1 MIPAAFKYAA
11 PTSIEEALQLL
22 RASDGEAK
30 VLAGGHSLLPL
41 MKLRLAQ
48 PSILIDVNRIG
59 GLDYIREDAAI
70 GSLRIGALTR
80 HAALERATL
89 LRERYPL
96 LADTAGGIG
105 DPQVRNRGTIG
116 GSVAH
121 GDPASDWPAAL
132 LAANGEVVARGPS
145 GERVIVITDFL
156 VDTFETALKPDELV
170 TELRVPLAGQRS
182 GGAYEKLERKVGDYA
197 VVGVGVQLDL
207 DDGGNVASVGIG
219 LCNVGPKS
227 IKATAAE
234 SFLRG
239 QPPAPD
245 NLNEAARLAMDASQ
259 PITDDRG
266 PADYKRAMVRVLTV
280 RALQRALARAQG
292 GTR

>member
-1 MIPAAFKYAA
+1 MHDFGYHRPASAA
-11 PTSIEEALQLL
+11 DAAGLL
-22 RASDGEAK
+22 AK
-30 VLAGGHSLLPL
+30 SGDAKIVAGGMTLIPTL
-41 MKLRLAQ
+41 KQRLAQ
-48 PSILIDVNRIG
+48 PSDLVDLG
-59 GLDYIREDAAI
+59 GIAELKGVKAEAGGIT
-70 GSLRIGALTR
+70 IGAMTT
-80 HAALERATL
+80 HADVARSADVQKAIPALAV
-89 LRERYPL
+89 
-96 LADTAGGIG
+96 LAEGIG

-145 GERVIVITDFL
+145 GERVIAITNFL

-197 VVGVGVQLDL
+197 VVGVGVQLIL
-207 DDGGNVASVGIG
+207 DAGGNVASVGIG

-245 NLNEAARLAMDASQ
+245 NLNEAAKLAMDASQ